1 MRGFIQKVT
10 RIAKPW
16 MSRSFISGAPEFDTK
31 RRKLLISIELVFKL
45 PLQKGQL
52 SIFRGLSDVQ
62 GLKHLGLLGTDGRDA
77 ADGFRLVD
85 SDLMALNGKR
95 VMNHRLVVSWS

>member
-1 MRGFIQKVT
+1 M
-10 RIAKPW
+10 
-16 MSRSFISGAPEFDTK
+16 
-31 RRKLLISIELVFKL
+31 
-45 PLQKGQL
+45 
-52 SIFRGLSDVQ
+52 FR